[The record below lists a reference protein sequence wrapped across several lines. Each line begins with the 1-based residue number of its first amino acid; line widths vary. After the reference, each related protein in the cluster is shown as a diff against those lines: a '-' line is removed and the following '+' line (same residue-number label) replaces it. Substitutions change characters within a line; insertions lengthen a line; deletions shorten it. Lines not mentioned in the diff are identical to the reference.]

1 MNTETIQSSR
11 LINEGYCVFEDVLTR
26 PFLAQLC
33 DVVARLQQSDSIG
46 PSTTHRAQGDMR
58 SAMDHPLFADLISW
72 SPALDRLSSMGF
84 ESPTYTDG
92 YIISKPPQ
100 SPPLFWHYDWFAWQ
114 DPGAYDTSPQQVFL
128 MYYLTDTSVT
138 NGCLRVIPGSH
149 QHHNVLHEHI
159 GNPHSGMLSRAEDL
173 DQLAF
178 SMRPDEVDVPVRAG
192 DVVIGD
198 ARLLHAAHANK
209 SSEWRTVITLWFQP
223 DYASLPDR
231 VKAQMVKKI
240 QKIPTDWPIA
250 TASRIKALHPTYAGK
265 AKPYV
270 RDLYRKNPATN

>member
-1 MNTETIQSSR
+1 
-11 LINEGYCVFEDVLTR
+11 
-26 PFLAQLC
+26 
-33 DVVARLQQSDSIG
+33 
-46 PSTTHRAQGDMR
+46 
-58 SAMDHPLFADLISW
+58 
-72 SPALDRLSSMGF
+72 
-84 ESPTYTDG
+84 
-92 YIISKPPQ
+92 
-100 SPPLFWHYDWFAWQ
+100 
-114 DPGAYDTSPQQVFL
+114 

-192 DVVIGD
+192 DLVIGD
-198 ARLLHAAHANK
+198 SRLLHAAHANK

-223 DYASLPDR
+223 NYASLSDR
-231 VKAQMVKKI
+231 VKAQMVQKI
-240 QKIPTDWPIA
+240 QTIPTDWPIEA
-250 TASRIKALHPTYAGK
+250 TTLVKALHPTYKGN